1 MSIILHDL
9 AGADPALRFSPFCW
23 RTRFALAHKGLA
35 VETRP
40 WRFHETERLAALGAE
55 KVPVIEDGGRV
66 VTDSW
71 AIATYLDETYPDRP
85 SLFGGAGGLAHA
97 RFLNAWAD
105 SILHVGIVTM
115 VAADI
120 WAALDPRDQ
129 PYFRQS
135 REARFGRTL
144 EDAAAGRE
152 ARLPGLRQSLTPLR
166 LVLRAQP
173 WLGGAAP
180 SYADYIVA
188 GSLQWP
194 RVISPWPILA
204 ADDPL
209 RRWFDQVMDLFAGL
223 GGKALRVGSRVGP
236 GGT

>member
-9 AGADPALRFSPFCW
+9 AGADPALRFSPYCW

-35 VETRP
+35 VETVP
-40 WRFHETERLAALGAE
+40 WRFHETARLAALGAE
-55 KVPVIEDGGRV
+55 KVPVIEDHGRV

-71 AIATYLDETYPDRP
+71 AIAAYLEDTYPDRP
-85 SLFGGAGGLAHA
+85 SLFGGPGGLAHA

-105 SILHVGIVTM
+105 AILNAGAVSM

-135 REARFGRTL
+135 REARLGGTL
-144 EDAAAGRE
+144 EDLAAGRE
-152 ARLPGLRQSLTPLR
+152 ARLAGWRHSLTPLR

-194 RVISPWPILA
+194 RVISQFPLLA
-204 ADDPL
+204 EDDTL
-209 RRWFDQVMDLFAGL
+209 RPWFDRVLALFDGL
-223 GGKALRVGSRVGP
+223 GARAARVGA
-236 GGT
+236 GGA

>member
-9 AGADPALRFSPFCW
+9 AGADPALRFSPYCW

-40 WRFHETERLAALGAE
+40 WRFHETGRLAALGAE
-55 KVPVIEDGGRV
+55 KVPVIEDGGRAV
-66 VTDSW
+66 SDSW
-71 AIATYLDETYPDRP
+71 AIATYLEEAHPDRP
-85 SLFGGAGGLAHA
+85 SLFGGAGGRAHA

-105 SILHVGIVTM
+105 SVLHVGIAPM

-135 REARFGRTL
+135 REARLGGTL
-144 EDAAAGRE
+144 EDLAAGRE
-152 ARLPGLRQSLTPLR
+152 ALLPAFRHSLTPLR

-173 WLGGAAP
+173 WLGGAEP

-194 RVISPWPILA
+194 RVISHFPLLTE
-204 ADDPL
+204 DDPL
-209 RRWFDQVMDLFAGL
+209 RAWFDRVLGLFAGL
-223 GGKALRVGSRVGP
+223 GGKATRVGP
-236 GGT
+236 GGP